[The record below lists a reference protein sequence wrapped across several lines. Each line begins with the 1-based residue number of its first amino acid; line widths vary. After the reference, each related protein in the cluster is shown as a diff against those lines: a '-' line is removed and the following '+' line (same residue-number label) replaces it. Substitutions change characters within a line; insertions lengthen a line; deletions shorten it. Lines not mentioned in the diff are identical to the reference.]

1 MKKYRIYAKPK
12 QLQQIMK
19 KHTLVILAAG
29 MGSRYGGLKQLD
41 TMSDEGD
48 TLIDFSLYDAIE
60 AGFKKVVFIIR
71 ASFKNEFV
79 AVYNKKL
86 KGKIEVAYVC
96 QELEDIPTGYSVHP
110 ERVKP
115 WGTGHATL
123 QVKGEVDGNFIVI
136 NGDDFYSAGAFR
148 TIIKE
153 LDHLEEDSYNMCM
166 VAYALRNTISENG
179 YVSRGECFVNE
190 NQELTDV
197 IERTHIEKIDGKIQ
211 RKEADGTFVPMS
223 ENSSV
228 SMNFWGFTPKYLD
241 VLEAMFQ
248 DFLKER
254 SMELK
259 SEFFIPTVVNEII
272 QSNRGTVKVLTSD
285 AKWMGVTYA
294 EDRPLVVKEIARLK
308 EEGVY
313 PKNLWA

>member
-1 MKKYRIYAKPK
+1 
-12 QLQQIMK
+12 MK

-41 TMSDEGD
+41 QMSDEGD
-48 TLIDFSLYDAIE
+48 TIIDFSLYDAIE

-71 ASFKNEFV
+71 ESFKEEFFAIYNE
-79 AVYNKKL
+79 KL
-86 KGKIEVAYVC
+86 KEKIEVAYVC
-96 QELEDIPTGYSVHP
+96 QELDNIPAGYPVSS
-110 ERVKP
+110 ERIKP

-123 QVKGEVDGNFIVI
+123 QVRGEVEGNFVVI
-136 NGDDFYSAGAFR
+136 NGDDFYSAGAFQ

-153 LDHLEEDSYNMCM
+153 LDNLKVNSYNMCM
-166 VAYALRNTISENG
+166 IAYKLSNTISENG
-179 YVSRGECFVNE
+179 FVSRGECFVNE

-197 IERTHIEKIDGKIQ
+197 IERTHIEEVDGKIQ
-211 RKEADGTFVPMS
+211 RKEADGAFVPMA
-223 ENSSV
+223 ENSNV
-228 SMNFWGFTPKYLD
+228 SMNFWGFTPKYLE
-241 VLEAMFQ
+241 VLEEMFQ

-272 QSNRGTVKVLTSD
+272 QSKRGTVKVLTSD

-294 EDRPLVVKEIARLK
+294 EDRPLVVKEIKRLK
-308 EEGVY
+308 EEGIY
-313 PKNLWA
+313 PINLWK